1 LAREAKDI
9 TADGLGPR
17 AAAAAT
23 FLDRPPWY
31 ARLGARKVMTRLRL
45 LYMVLGD
52 YAAGRYR
59 RLPWGTVAVCAAAV
73 AYVLMPFD
81 LIPDWLVPVGWTDD
95 LLVLTLTWR
104 FVKRE
109 LRTYCAWKGVSPA
122 HFGL

>member
-1 LAREAKDI
+1 
-9 TADGLGPR
+9 
-17 AAAAAT
+17 
-23 FLDRPPWY
+23 
-31 ARLGARKVMTRLRL
+31 MTRLRL

-95 LLVLTLTWR
+95 LLVLTLAWR